1 MKAALTLT
9 LLWTQSENGQSG
21 CAFFNCSDSAN
32 LKIDGLTKP
41 GSVVVG
47 TRAMEGQKVNEK
59 KTDISDRP
67 WDLRQIRRDLRI

>member
-1 MKAALTLT
+1 MRTDNLDVHSSTALT
-9 LLWTQSENGQSG
+9 N
-21 CAFFNCSDSAN
+21 SAN

-41 GSVVVG
+41 GSVVLG

-67 WDLRQIRRDLRI
+67 WDLR